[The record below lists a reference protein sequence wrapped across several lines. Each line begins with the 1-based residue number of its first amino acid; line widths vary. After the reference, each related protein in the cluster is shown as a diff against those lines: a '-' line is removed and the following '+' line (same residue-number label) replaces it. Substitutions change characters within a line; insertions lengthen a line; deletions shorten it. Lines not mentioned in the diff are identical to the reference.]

1 MKKRWTFLLHIKI
14 VYGLRVCHDFDQRSF
29 EQVQGHQKEKCKN
42 LNSVHIFYRET
53 LKVLTLQKDCLWLRG
68 CHDLG
73 PSSRLMEGKVQT
85 LCLVFNDSYW
95 ESLKVLTSHKDC
107 LIWPDDVSWFWPKF
121 IWASTRSLEKNNFH
135 NYVRSTPFLWRKI
148 GLHIKVALK
157 ELIMRVCHE
166 FDQVQL

>member
-1 MKKRWTFLLHIKI
+1 MILIKGHLSKFKVTRRKSAKIWIQSIFFIEKHWKFSLYKKIAYDL
-14 VYGLRVCHDFDQRSF
+14 G
-29 EQVQGHQKEKCKN
+29 
-42 LNSVHIFYRET
+42 
-53 LKVLTLQKDCLWLRG
+53 G

-73 PSSRLMEGKVQT
+73 SSSRLMEGKVQT
-85 LCLVFNDSYW
+85 LCLVYNDSYW